1 MRIAVGR
8 RPRAIL
14 QLCMSLAGLYGQTSA
29 DALYN
34 SGRLDS
40 ELRLSKQE
48 MSNETFKVN
57 YLG

>member
-57 YLG
+57 